1 MSPRGL
7 LFITLFNSI
16 LGLSVLFPILAP
28 LGRWLGFTELQVGL
42 LSTSYALMQFV
53 MSPYWGRRSERA
65 GRKPVLL
72 TGILGFALSFLAFAA
87 IAHLGKQGVFD
98 HWTTFSLLLASRV
111 AGGAF
116 SSATLPT
123 AQAYIADTTGRADRT
138 AGMALIG
145 AAFGLGVVIGP
156 AIGAAL
162 STVSLLAPVYF
173 SAGFALLNAL
183 FVWLKLPEPVKHVAA
198 PEDEH
203 PTSLLIRMWPVLA
216 LGLVISLSSVAMEQ
230 TVAFYFQDRLRLT
243 EHQTARTVGLSLV
256 FYGVVAV
263 FVQGFL
269 VRRYKWP
276 PHVLLAAGVPIA
288 LCGFVGLIFAH
299 TFIPLT
305 IALAVQ
311 GLGQGLALP
320 GVTAAASLA
329 VGEHEQGAAA
339 GLSHSAHGLG
349 RVLGPVVGTGLYSL
363 RGDLP
368 YYASAGLLLLALGAL
383 YASPRVRRAV
393 THHADAEPV
402 QTDSSTNAMP

>member
-28 LGRWLGFTELQVGL
+28 LGRWLGFSEIEVGL

-53 MSPYWGRRSERA
+53 MSPFWGRRSERV

-72 TGILGFALSFLAFAA
+72 VGIIGFALSFLAFAI
-87 IAHLGKQGVFD
+87 IAQLGKQGLFD
-98 HWTTFSLLLASRV
+98 RWTTFGLLLASRV
-111 AGGAF
+111 AGGVF

-123 AQAYIADTTGRADRT
+123 AQAYIADTTDRADRT

-162 STVSLLAPVYF
+162 STLSLLAPVYF
-173 SAGFALLNAL
+173 SAGFALLNAVC
-183 FVWLKLPEPVKHVAA
+183 VWIKLPEPVKHVR
-198 PEDEH
+198 PPDEEH
-203 PTSLLIRMWPVLA
+203 PTSLIVRMWPVLA

-230 TVAFYFQDRLRLT
+230 TVAFYFQDRLHLT
-243 EHQTARTVGLSLV
+243 EHETARTVGLSLV
-256 FYGVVAV
+256 FYGIVAV

-276 PHVLLAAGVPIA
+276 PHVLLSAGVPIA
-288 LCGFVGLIFAH
+288 LCGFIGLIFAH
-299 TFIPLT
+299 DFIPLT
-305 IALAVQ
+305 AALAVQ

-339 GLSHSAHGLG
+339 GLSHAAHGLG
-349 RVLGPVVGTGLYSL
+349 RVLGPVVGTGLYTI
-363 RGDLP
+363 RADLP
-368 YYASAGLLLLALGAL
+368 YYASSALLLLALAAL
-383 YASPRVRRAV
+383 FASPSVRRAV
-393 THHADAEPV
+393 THRPGHDAP
-402 QTDSSTNAMP
+402 

>member
-1 MSPRGL
+1 MNPRGL

-28 LGRWLGFTELQVGL
+28 LGRWLGFTELQVGA
-42 LSTSYALMQFV
+42 LSTSYALMQFL
-53 MSPYWGRRSERA
+53 MSPFWGRRSEKV

-72 TGILGFALSFLAFAA
+72 VGILGFSLTFFAFAV
-87 IAHLGKQGVFD
+87 IAQLGKQGVFS
-98 HWTTFSLLLASRV
+98 HWTTYGLLLGARI

-123 AQAYIADTTGRADRT
+123 AQAYIADTTERADRT

-173 SAGFALLNAL
+173 SAAFALLNAV
-183 FVWLKLPEPVKHVAA
+183 FVWAKLPEPQRHVAVQT
-198 PEDEH
+198 EEH
-203 PTSLLIRMWPVLA
+203 PSALVVRMWPILM
-216 LGLVISLSSVAMEQ
+216 LGFVISLSSVAMEQ
-230 TVAFYFQDRLRLT
+230 TVAFFFQDRLRLT
-243 EHQTARTVGLSLV
+243 EHQTARTVGTALV

-276 PHVLLAAGVPIA
+276 PHVLLSAGVPIA
-288 LCGFVGLIFAH
+288 LSGFVGLIFAH
-299 TFIPLT
+299 EFVPLT
-305 IALAVQ
+305 LALAVQ

-320 GVTAAASLA
+320 GVTAASSLA

-349 RVLGPVVGTGLYSL
+349 RVLGPVVGTSLYSL
-363 RGDLP
+363 RDDLP
-368 YYASAGLLLLALGAL
+368 YYASALLLLLALGSL
-383 YASPRVRRAV
+383 FASPKVRRAV
-393 THHADAEPV
+393 THQPDTPAA
-402 QTDSSTNAMP
+402 